1 MDTRKDIQW
10 AFLYFIITIL
20 LGLSLRVSYI
30 ADVFFNVRHIT
41 HTHSHVGLLGW
52 IYTILT
58 SLICQY
64 FLRPTDRKPYFILFL
79 CTQLAI
85 VGMLFSFPF
94 GGYFLYSIIFSSLFV
109 ICTYWFGIFFLK
121 RSKKYNFIRFSIS
134 KSVDTEHDK
143 PLSLRFV
150 RWGVYFL
157 ILSSIGIWLLPVA
170 IVKTGK
176 GSEWYNS
183 ALYFF
188 LHFQYNGWFL
198 AVLFGLLVSEIEH
211 KSLVSSKR
219 LTGALYSFV
228 IGTIGSVTLS
238 WVGFFN
244 EPLLYIIGNISGFLL
259 LASIFELYRT
269 YMRLEKPAFLMQLFL
284 LLCLIKTIFMFL
296 GSFPWIAEVVLPNRE
311 FVISYLH
318 FTFLGVVGFG
328 VLYFLQKS
336 LHIRF
341 PHWSISL
348 YSTAFV
354 GSEGLITYKG
364 LAILYELFLPDNY
377 YILLVLFSAL
387 FFVAV
392 GYWCYLIFKKVHN
405 QSCEEAHQS

>member
-30 ADVFFNVRHIT
+30 ADVFFNIRHV
-41 HTHSHVGLLGW
+41 THSHSHIGLLGW
-52 IYTILT
+52 IYTILS

-64 FLRPTDRKPYFILFL
+64 FLRETDRKPYFILFL
-79 CTQLAI
+79 CTQFCIL
-85 VGMLFSFPF
+85 GMLFSFPF
-94 GGYFLYSIIFSSLFV
+94 GGYFLYSIIFSSLFI
-109 ICTYWFGIFFLK
+109 ICTYWFSIFFLK

-143 PLSLRFV
+143 PLSLKFV
-150 RWGVYFL
+150 HWGIYFL

-170 IVKTGK
+170 IVKAGK
-176 GSEWYNS
+176 GSDWYNS

-198 AVLFGLLVSEIEH
+198 AVLFGLLVGEIEH
-211 KSLVSSKR
+211 KSLLNSKR
-219 LTGALYSFV
+219 LKGALYNFV

-244 EPLLYIIGNISGFLL
+244 EPILYIIGNISGFLL
-259 LASIFELYRT
+259 LASIFELYRA
-269 YMRLEKPAFLMQLFL
+269 YMQLEKPAFLMQMFL
-284 LLCLIKTIFMFL
+284 LLCMLKTIFMFL

-318 FTFLGVVGFG
+318 FTFLGVIGFG
-328 VLYFLQKS
+328 VLHFLEKN
-336 LHIRF
+336 LHIHF
-341 PHWSISL
+341 PYWSLSL
-348 YSTAFV
+348 YTTAFV
-354 GSEGLITYKG
+354 GSEILIAYKG
-364 LAILYELFLPDNY
+364 IAILCELFVPDNY
-377 YILLVLFSAL
+377 YLLLIVFSSL
-387 FFVAV
+387 FFIAA
-392 GYWCYLIFKKVHN
+392 GYWCYIIFRKVRN
-405 QSCEEAHQS
+405 KSIEKDN

>member
-30 ADVFFNVRHIT
+30 ADVFFNIRHV
-41 HTHSHVGLLGW
+41 THSHSHIGLLGW
-52 IYTILT
+52 IYTILS

-64 FLRPTDRKPYFILFL
+64 FLRETDRKPYFILFL
-79 CTQLAI
+79 CTQFCIL
-85 VGMLFSFPF
+85 GMLFSFPF
-94 GGYFLYSIIFSSLFV
+94 GGYFLYSIIFSSLFI
-109 ICTYWFGIFFLK
+109 ICTYWFSIFFLK

-143 PLSLRFV
+143 PLSLKFV
-150 RWGVYFL
+150 HWGIYFL

-170 IVKTGK
+170 IVKAGK
-176 GSEWYNS
+176 GSDWYNS

-198 AVLFGLLVSEIEH
+198 AVLFGLLVGEIEH
-211 KSLVSSKR
+211 KSLLNSKR
-219 LTGALYSFV
+219 LKGALYNFV

-244 EPLLYIIGNISGFLL
+244 EPILYIIGNISGFLL
-259 LASIFELYRT
+259 LASIFELYRA
-269 YMRLEKPAFLMQLFL
+269 YMQLEKPAFLMQMFL
-284 LLCLIKTIFMFL
+284 LLCMLKTIFMFL

-318 FTFLGVVGFG
+318 FTFLGVIGFG
-328 VLYFLQKS
+328 VLHFLEKN
-336 LHIRF
+336 LHIHF
-341 PHWSISL
+341 PYWSLSL
-348 YSTAFV
+348 YTTAFV
-354 GSEGLITYKG
+354 GSEILIAYKG
-364 LAILYELFLPDNY
+364 IAIFCELFVPDNY
-377 YILLVLFSAL
+377 YLLLVVFSSL
-387 FFVAV
+387 FFIAV
-392 GYWCYLIFKKVHN
+392 GYWCYIIFKKVRN
-405 QSCEEAHQS
+405 KSIEKDN

>member
-30 ADVFFNVRHIT
+30 ADVFFNIRHV
-41 HTHSHVGLLGW
+41 THSHSHIGLLGW
-52 IYTILT
+52 IYTILS

-64 FLRPTDRKPYFILFL
+64 FLRETDRKPYFILFL
-79 CTQLAI
+79 CTQFCIL
-85 VGMLFSFPF
+85 GMLFSFPF
-94 GGYFLYSIIFSSLFV
+94 GGYFLYSIIFSSLFI
-109 ICTYWFGIFFLK
+109 ICTYCFSIFFLK

-150 RWGVYFL
+150 HWGIYFL

-170 IVKTGK
+170 IVKAGK
-176 GSEWYNS
+176 GSDWYNS

-198 AVLFGLLVSEIEH
+198 AVLFGLLVGEIEH
-211 KSLVSSKR
+211 KSLLNSKR
-219 LTGALYSFV
+219 LKGALYNFV

-244 EPLLYIIGNISGFLL
+244 EPILYIIGNISGFLL
-259 LASIFELYRT
+259 LASIFELYRA
-269 YMRLEKPAFLMQLFL
+269 YMQLEKPAFLMQMFL
-284 LLCLIKTIFMFL
+284 LLCMLKTIFMFL

-318 FTFLGVVGFG
+318 FTFLGVIGFG
-328 VLYFLQKS
+328 VLHFLEKN
-336 LHIRF
+336 LHIHF
-341 PHWSISL
+341 PYWSLSL
-348 YSTAFV
+348 YTTAFV
-354 GSEGLITYKG
+354 GSEILIAYKG
-364 LAILYELFLPDNY
+364 IAILCELFVPDNY
-377 YILLVLFSAL
+377 YLLLVVFSAL
-387 FFVAV
+387 FFIAV
-392 GYWCYLIFKKVHN
+392 GYWCYIIFRKVRN
-405 QSCEEAHQS
+405 KSIEKDN

>member
-30 ADVFFNVRHIT
+30 ADVFFNIRHV
-41 HTHSHVGLLGW
+41 THSHSHIGLLGW
-52 IYTILT
+52 IYTILS

-64 FLRPTDRKPYFILFL
+64 FLRETDRKPYFILFL
-79 CTQLAI
+79 CTQFCIL
-85 VGMLFSFPF
+85 GMLFSFPF
-94 GGYFLYSIIFSSLFV
+94 GGYFLYSIIFSSLFI
-109 ICTYWFGIFFLK
+109 ICTYWFSIFFLK

-134 KSVDTEHDK
+134 QSVDTEHDK

-150 RWGVYFL
+150 HWGIYFL

-170 IVKTGK
+170 IVKAGK
-176 GSEWYNS
+176 GSDWYNS

-198 AVLFGLLVSEIEH
+198 AVLFGLLVGEIEH
-211 KSLVSSKR
+211 KSLLNSKR
-219 LTGALYSFV
+219 LKGALYNFV

-244 EPLLYIIGNISGFLL
+244 EPILYIIGNISGFLL
-259 LASIFELYRT
+259 LASIFELYRA
-269 YMRLEKPAFLMQLFL
+269 YMQLEEPAFLMQMFL
-284 LLCLIKTIFMFL
+284 LLCMLKTIFMFL

-318 FTFLGVVGFG
+318 FTFLGVIGFG
-328 VLYFLQKS
+328 VLHFLEKN
-336 LHIRF
+336 LHIHF
-341 PHWSISL
+341 PYWSLSL
-348 YSTAFV
+348 YTTAFV
-354 GSEGLITYKG
+354 GSEILITYKG
-364 LAILYELFLPDNY
+364 IAILCELFVPDNY
-377 YILLVLFSAL
+377 YLLLVVFSSL
-387 FFVAV
+387 FFIAV
-392 GYWCYLIFKKVHN
+392 GYWCYIIFRKVRN
-405 QSCEEAHQS
+405 KSIEKDN

>member
-30 ADVFFNVRHIT
+30 ADVFFNIRHV
-41 HTHSHVGLLGW
+41 THSHSHIGLLGW
-52 IYTILT
+52 IYTILS

-64 FLRPTDRKPYFILFL
+64 FLRETDRKPYFILFL
-79 CTQLAI
+79 CTQFCIL
-85 VGMLFSFPF
+85 GMLFSFPF
-94 GGYFLYSIIFSSLFV
+94 GGYFLYSIIFSSLFI
-109 ICTYWFGIFFLK
+109 ICTYWFSIFFLK

-143 PLSLRFV
+143 PLSLKFV
-150 RWGVYFL
+150 HWGIYFL

-170 IVKTGK
+170 IVKAGK
-176 GSEWYNS
+176 GSDWYNS

-198 AVLFGLLVSEIEH
+198 AVLFGLLVGEIEH
-211 KSLVSSKR
+211 KSLLNSKR
-219 LTGALYSFV
+219 LKGALYNFV

-244 EPLLYIIGNISGFLL
+244 EPILYIIGNISGFLL
-259 LASIFELYRT
+259 LASIFELYRA
-269 YMRLEKPAFLMQLFL
+269 YMQLEKPAFLMQMFL
-284 LLCLIKTIFMFL
+284 LLCMLKTIFMFL

-318 FTFLGVVGFG
+318 FTFLGVIGFG
-328 VLYFLQKS
+328 VLHFLEKN
-336 LHIRF
+336 LHIHF
-341 PHWSISL
+341 PYWSLSL
-348 YSTAFV
+348 YTTAFV
-354 GSEGLITYKG
+354 GSEILIAYKG
-364 LAILYELFLPDNY
+364 IAILCGLFVPDNY
-377 YILLVLFSAL
+377 YLLLVVFSSL
-387 FFVAV
+387 FFIAV
-392 GYWCYLIFKKVHN
+392 GYWCYIIFRKVRN
-405 QSCEEAHQS
+405 KSIEKDN

>member
-30 ADVFFNVRHIT
+30 ADVFFNIRHV
-41 HTHSHVGLLGW
+41 THSHSHIGLLGW
-52 IYTILT
+52 IYTILS

-64 FLRPTDRKPYFILFL
+64 FLRETDRKPYFILFL
-79 CTQLAI
+79 CTQFCIL
-85 VGMLFSFPF
+85 GMLFSFPF
-94 GGYFLYSIIFSSLFV
+94 GGYFLYSIIFSSLFI
-109 ICTYWFGIFFLK
+109 ICTYWFSIFFLK

-143 PLSLRFV
+143 PLSLKFV
-150 RWGVYFL
+150 HWGIYFL

-170 IVKTGK
+170 IVKAGK
-176 GSEWYNS
+176 GSDWYNS

-198 AVLFGLLVSEIEH
+198 AVLFGLLVGEIEH
-211 KSLVSSKR
+211 KSLLNSKR
-219 LTGALYSFV
+219 LKGALYNFV

-244 EPLLYIIGNISGFLL
+244 EPILYIIGNISGFLL
-259 LASIFELYRT
+259 LASIFELYRA
-269 YMRLEKPAFLMQLFL
+269 YMQLEKPAFLMQMFL
-284 LLCLIKTIFMFL
+284 LLCMLKSIFMFL

-318 FTFLGVVGFG
+318 FTFLGVIGFG
-328 VLYFLQKS
+328 VLHFLEKN
-336 LHIRF
+336 LHIHF
-341 PHWSISL
+341 PYWSLSL
-348 YSTAFV
+348 YTTAFV
-354 GSEGLITYKG
+354 GSEILIAYKG
-364 LAILYELFLPDNY
+364 IAIFCELFVPDNY
-377 YILLVLFSAL
+377 YLLLVVFSSL
-387 FFVAV
+387 FFIAV
-392 GYWCYLIFKKVHN
+392 GYWCYIIFRKVRN
-405 QSCEEAHQS
+405 KSIEKDN

>member
-30 ADVFFNVRHIT
+30 ADVFFNIRHV
-41 HTHSHVGLLGW
+41 THSHSHIGLLGW
-52 IYTILT
+52 IYTILS

-64 FLRPTDRKPYFILFL
+64 FLRETDRKPYFILFL
-79 CTQLAI
+79 CTQFCIL
-85 VGMLFSFPF
+85 GMLFSFPF
-94 GGYFLYSIIFSSLFV
+94 GGYFLYSIIFSSLFI
-109 ICTYWFGIFFLK
+109 ICTYWFSIFFLK

-143 PLSLRFV
+143 PLSLKFV
-150 RWGVYFL
+150 HWGIYFL

-170 IVKTGK
+170 IVKAGK
-176 GSEWYNS
+176 GSDWYNS

-198 AVLFGLLVSEIEH
+198 AVLFGLLVGEIEH
-211 KSLVSSKR
+211 KSLLNSKR
-219 LTGALYSFV
+219 LKGALYNFV

-244 EPLLYIIGNISGFLL
+244 EPILYIIGNISGFLL
-259 LASIFELYRT
+259 LASIFELYRA
-269 YMRLEKPAFLMQLFL
+269 YMQLEEPAFLMQMFL
-284 LLCLIKTIFMFL
+284 LLCMLKTIFMFL

-318 FTFLGVVGFG
+318 FTFLGVIGFG
-328 VLYFLQKS
+328 VLHFLEKN
-336 LHIRF
+336 LHIHF
-341 PHWSISL
+341 PYWSLSL
-348 YSTAFV
+348 YTTAFV
-354 GSEGLITYKG
+354 GSEILITYKG
-364 LAILYELFLPDNY
+364 IAILCELFVPDNY
-377 YILLVLFSAL
+377 YLLLVVFSSL
-387 FFVAV
+387 FFIAV
-392 GYWCYLIFKKVHN
+392 GYWCYIIFRKVRN
-405 QSCEEAHQS
+405 KSIEKDN

>member
-30 ADVFFNVRHIT
+30 ADVFFNIRHV
-41 HTHSHVGLLGW
+41 THSHSHIGLLGW
-52 IYTILT
+52 IYTILS

-64 FLRPTDRKPYFILFL
+64 FLRETDRKPYFILFL
-79 CTQLAI
+79 CTQFCIL
-85 VGMLFSFPF
+85 GMLFSFPF
-94 GGYFLYSIIFSSLFV
+94 GGYFLYSIIFSSLFI
-109 ICTYWFGIFFLK
+109 ICTYCFSIFFLK

-134 KSVDTEHDK
+134 KSVDVENDK

-150 RWGVYFL
+150 HWGIYFL

-170 IVKTGK
+170 IVKAGK
-176 GSEWYNS
+176 GSDWYNS

-198 AVLFGLLVSEIEH
+198 AVLFGLLVGEIEH
-211 KSLVSSKR
+211 KSLLNSKR
-219 LTGALYSFV
+219 LKGALYNFV

-244 EPLLYIIGNISGFLL
+244 EPIMYIIGNISGFLL
-259 LASIFELYRT
+259 LASIFELYRA
-269 YMRLEKPAFLMQLFL
+269 YMQLEKPAFLMQMFL
-284 LLCLIKTIFMFL
+284 LLCMLKTIFMFL

-318 FTFLGVVGFG
+318 FTFLGVIGFG
-328 VLYFLQKS
+328 VLHFLEKN
-336 LHIRF
+336 LHIHF
-341 PHWSISL
+341 PYWSLSL
-348 YSTAFV
+348 YTTAFV
-354 GSEGLITYKG
+354 GSEILIAYKG
-364 LAILYELFLPDNY
+364 IAILCELFVPDNY
-377 YILLVLFSAL
+377 YLLLVVFSSL
-387 FFVAV
+387 FFIAV
-392 GYWCYLIFKKVHN
+392 GYWCYIIFRKVRN
-405 QSCEEAHQS
+405 KSIEKDN

>member
-30 ADVFFNVRHIT
+30 ADVFFNIRHV
-41 HTHSHVGLLGW
+41 THSHSHIGLLGW
-52 IYTILT
+52 IYTILS

-64 FLRPTDRKPYFILFL
+64 FLRETDRKPYFILFL
-79 CTQLAI
+79 CTQFCIL
-85 VGMLFSFPF
+85 GMLFSFPF
-94 GGYFLYSIIFSSLFV
+94 GGYFLYSIIFSSLFI
-109 ICTYWFGIFFLK
+109 ICTYCFSIFFLK

-150 RWGVYFL
+150 HWGIYFL

-170 IVKTGK
+170 IVKAGK
-176 GSEWYNS
+176 GSDWYNS

-198 AVLFGLLVSEIEH
+198 AVLFGLLVGEIEH
-211 KSLVSSKR
+211 NSLLNSKR
-219 LTGALYSFV
+219 LKGALYNFV

-244 EPLLYIIGNISGFLL
+244 EPILYIIGNISGFLL
-259 LASIFELYRT
+259 LASIFELYRA
-269 YMRLEKPAFLMQLFL
+269 YMQLEKPAFLMQMFL
-284 LLCLIKTIFMFL
+284 LLCMLKTIFMFL

-318 FTFLGVVGFG
+318 FTFLGVIGFG
-328 VLYFLQKS
+328 VLHFLEKN
-336 LHIRF
+336 LHIHF
-341 PHWSISL
+341 PYWSLSL
-348 YSTAFV
+348 YTTAFV
-354 GSEGLITYKG
+354 GSEILIAYKG
-364 LAILYELFLPDNY
+364 IAILCELFVPDNY
-377 YILLVLFSAL
+377 YLLLIVFSSL
-387 FFVAV
+387 FFIAV
-392 GYWCYLIFKKVHN
+392 GYWCYIIFRKVRN
-405 QSCEEAHQS
+405 KSIEKDN

>member
-30 ADVFFNVRHIT
+30 ADVFFNIRHV
-41 HTHSHVGLLGW
+41 THSHSHIGLLGW
-52 IYTILT
+52 IYTILS

-64 FLRPTDRKPYFILFL
+64 FLRETDRKPYFILFL
-79 CTQLAI
+79 CTQFCIL
-85 VGMLFSFPF
+85 GMLFSFPF
-94 GGYFLYSIIFSSLFV
+94 GGYFLYSIIFSSLFI
-109 ICTYWFGIFFLK
+109 ICTYWFSIFFLK

-143 PLSLRFV
+143 PLSLKFV
-150 RWGVYFL
+150 HWGIYFL

-170 IVKTGK
+170 IVKAGK
-176 GSEWYNS
+176 GSDWYNS

-198 AVLFGLLVSEIEH
+198 AVLFGLLVGEIEH
-211 KSLVSSKR
+211 KSLLNSKR
-219 LTGALYSFV
+219 LKGALYNFV

-244 EPLLYIIGNISGFLL
+244 EPILYIIGNISGFLL
-259 LASIFELYRT
+259 LASIFELYRA
-269 YMRLEKPAFLMQLFL
+269 YMQLEKPAFLMQMFL
-284 LLCLIKTIFMFL
+284 LLCMLKTIFMFL

-318 FTFLGVVGFG
+318 FTFLGVIGFG
-328 VLYFLQKS
+328 VLHFLEKN
-336 LHIRF
+336 LHIHF
-341 PHWSISL
+341 PYWSLSI
-348 YSTAFV
+348 YTTAFV
-354 GSEGLITYKG
+354 GSEILITYKG
-364 LAILYELFLPDNY
+364 IAILCELFVPDNY
-377 YILLVLFSAL
+377 YLLLVVFSSV
-387 FFVAV
+387 FFIAV
-392 GYWCYLIFKKVHN
+392 GYWCYIIFRKVRN
-405 QSCEEAHQS
+405 KSIEKDN

>member
-30 ADVFFNVRHIT
+30 ADVFFNIRHV
-41 HTHSHVGLLGW
+41 THSHSHIGLLGW
-52 IYTILT
+52 IYTILS

-64 FLRPTDRKPYFILFL
+64 FLRETDRKPYFILFL
-79 CTQLAI
+79 CTQFCIL
-85 VGMLFSFPF
+85 GMLFSFPF
-94 GGYFLYSIIFSSLFV
+94 GGYFLYSIIFSSLFI
-109 ICTYWFGIFFLK
+109 ICTYWFSIFFLK

-143 PLSLRFV
+143 PLSLKFV
-150 RWGVYFL
+150 HWGIYFL

-170 IVKTGK
+170 IVKAGK
-176 GSEWYNS
+176 GSDWYNS

-198 AVLFGLLVSEIEH
+198 AVLFGLLVGEIEH
-211 KSLVSSKR
+211 KSLLNSKR
-219 LTGALYSFV
+219 LKGALYNFV

-244 EPLLYIIGNISGFLL
+244 EPILYIIGNISGFLL
-259 LASIFELYRT
+259 LASIFELYRA
-269 YMRLEKPAFLMQLFL
+269 YMQLEKPAFLMQMFL
-284 LLCLIKTIFMFL
+284 LLCMLKTIFMFL

-318 FTFLGVVGFG
+318 FTFLGVIGFG
-328 VLYFLQKS
+328 VLHFLEKN
-336 LHIRF
+336 LHIHF
-341 PHWSISL
+341 PYWSLSL
-348 YSTAFV
+348 YTTAFV
-354 GSEGLITYKG
+354 GSEILIAYKG
-364 LAILYELFLPDNY
+364 IAILCELFVPDNY
-377 YILLVLFSAL
+377 YLLLVVFSSL
-387 FFVAV
+387 FFIAV
-392 GYWCYLIFKKVHN
+392 GYWCYIIFRKVRN
-405 QSCEEAHQS
+405 KSIEKDN

>member
-30 ADVFFNVRHIT
+30 ADVFFNIRHV
-41 HTHSHVGLLGW
+41 THSHSHIGLLGW
-52 IYTILT
+52 IYTILS

-64 FLRPTDRKPYFILFL
+64 FLRETDRKPYFILFL
-79 CTQLAI
+79 CTQFCIL
-85 VGMLFSFPF
+85 GMLFSFPF
-94 GGYFLYSIIFSSLFV
+94 GGYFLYSIIFSSLFI
-109 ICTYWFGIFFLK
+109 ICTYWFSIFFLK

-143 PLSLRFV
+143 PLSLKFV
-150 RWGVYFL
+150 HWGIYFL

-170 IVKTGK
+170 IVKAGK
-176 GSEWYNS
+176 GSDWYNS

-198 AVLFGLLVSEIEH
+198 AVLFGLLVGEIEH
-211 KSLVSSKR
+211 KSLLNSKR
-219 LTGALYSFV
+219 LKGALYNFV

-244 EPLLYIIGNISGFLL
+244 EPILYIIGNISGFLL
-259 LASIFELYRT
+259 LASIFELYRA
-269 YMRLEKPAFLMQLFL
+269 YMQLEKPAFLMQMFL
-284 LLCLIKTIFMFL
+284 LLCMLKTIFMFL

-318 FTFLGVVGFG
+318 FTFLGVIGFG
-328 VLYFLQKS
+328 VLHFLEKN
-336 LHIRF
+336 LHIHF
-341 PHWSISL
+341 PYWSLSL
-348 YSTAFV
+348 YTTAFV
-354 GSEGLITYKG
+354 GSEILITYKG
-364 LAILYELFLPDNY
+364 IAILCELFVPDNY
-377 YILLVLFSAL
+377 YLLLVVFSSL
-387 FFVAV
+387 FFIAV
-392 GYWCYLIFKKVHN
+392 GYCCYIIFRKVRN
-405 QSCEEAHQS
+405 KSIERDN

>member
-30 ADVFFNVRHIT
+30 ADVFFNIRHV
-41 HTHSHVGLLGW
+41 THSHSHIGLLGW
-52 IYTILT
+52 IYTILS

-64 FLRPTDRKPYFILFL
+64 FLRETDRKPYFILFL
-79 CTQLAI
+79 YTQFCIL
-85 VGMLFSFPF
+85 GMLFSFPF
-94 GGYFLYSIIFSSLFV
+94 GGYFLYSIIFSSLFI
-109 ICTYWFGIFFLK
+109 ICTYWFSIFFLK

-143 PLSLRFV
+143 PLSLKFV
-150 RWGVYFL
+150 HWGIYFL

-170 IVKTGK
+170 IVKAGK
-176 GSEWYNS
+176 GSDWYNS

-198 AVLFGLLVSEIEH
+198 AVLFGLLVGEIEH
-211 KSLVSSKR
+211 KSLLNSKR
-219 LTGALYSFV
+219 LKGALYNFV

-244 EPLLYIIGNISGFLL
+244 EPILYIIGNISGFLL
-259 LASIFELYRT
+259 LASIFELYRA
-269 YMRLEKPAFLMQLFL
+269 YMQLEKPAFLMQMFL
-284 LLCLIKTIFMFL
+284 LLCMLKTIFMFL

-318 FTFLGVVGFG
+318 FTFLGVIGFG
-328 VLYFLQKS
+328 VLHFLEKN
-336 LHIRF
+336 LHIHF
-341 PHWSISL
+341 PYWSLSL
-348 YSTAFV
+348 YTTAFV
-354 GSEGLITYKG
+354 GSEILIAYKG
-364 LAILYELFLPDNY
+364 IAIFCELFVPDNY
-377 YILLVLFSAL
+377 YLLLVVFSSL
-387 FFVAV
+387 FFIAV
-392 GYWCYLIFKKVHN
+392 GYWCYIIFRKVRN
-405 QSCEEAHQS
+405 KSIEKDN

>member
-30 ADVFFNVRHIT
+30 ADVFFNIRHV
-41 HTHSHVGLLGW
+41 THSHSHIGLLGW
-52 IYTILT
+52 IYTILS

-64 FLRPTDRKPYFILFL
+64 FLRETDRKPYFILFL
-79 CTQLAI
+79 CTQFCIL
-85 VGMLFSFPF
+85 GMLFSFPF
-94 GGYFLYSIIFSSLFV
+94 GGYFLYSIIFSSLFI
-109 ICTYWFGIFFLK
+109 ICTYWFSIFFLK

-143 PLSLRFV
+143 PLSLKFV
-150 RWGVYFL
+150 HWGIYFL

-170 IVKTGK
+170 IVKAGK
-176 GSEWYNS
+176 GSDWYNS

-198 AVLFGLLVSEIEH
+198 AVLFGLLVGEIEH
-211 KSLVSSKR
+211 KSLLNSKR
-219 LTGALYSFV
+219 LKGALYNFV

-244 EPLLYIIGNISGFLL
+244 EPILYIIGNISGFLL
-259 LASIFELYRT
+259 LASIFELYRA
-269 YMRLEKPAFLMQLFL
+269 YMQLEKPAFLMQMFL
-284 LLCLIKTIFMFL
+284 LLCMLKTIFMFL

-318 FTFLGVVGFG
+318 FTFLGVIGFG
-328 VLYFLQKS
+328 VLHFLEKN
-336 LHIRF
+336 LHIHF
-341 PHWSISL
+341 PYWSLSL
-348 YSTAFV
+348 YTTAFV
-354 GSEGLITYKG
+354 GSEILITYKG
-364 LAILYELFLPDNY
+364 IAILCELFVPDNY
-377 YILLVLFSAL
+377 YLLLVVFSSL
-387 FFVAV
+387 FFIAV
-392 GYWCYLIFKKVHN
+392 SYWCYIIFRKVRN
-405 QSCEEAHQS
+405 KSIEKDN

>member
-30 ADVFFNVRHIT
+30 ADVFFNIRHV
-41 HTHSHVGLLGW
+41 THSHSHIGLLGW
-52 IYTILT
+52 IYTILS

-64 FLRPTDRKPYFILFL
+64 FLRETDRKPYFILFL
-79 CTQLAI
+79 CTQFCIL
-85 VGMLFSFPF
+85 GMLFSFPF
-94 GGYFLYSIIFSSLFV
+94 GGYFLYSIIFSSLFI
-109 ICTYWFGIFFLK
+109 ICTYCFSIFFLK

-134 KSVDTEHDK
+134 KSVDVENDK

-150 RWGVYFL
+150 HWGIYFL

-170 IVKTGK
+170 IVKAGK
-176 GSEWYNS
+176 GSDWYNS

-198 AVLFGLLVSEIEH
+198 AVLFGLLVAEIEH
-211 KSLVSSKR
+211 KSLLNSKR
-219 LTGALYSFV
+219 LKGALYNFV

-244 EPLLYIIGNISGFLL
+244 EPILYIIGNISGFLL
-259 LASIFELYRT
+259 LASIFELYRA
-269 YMRLEKPAFLMQLFL
+269 YMQLEKPAFLMQMFL
-284 LLCLIKTIFMFL
+284 LLCMLKTIFMFL

-318 FTFLGVVGFG
+318 FTFLGVIGFG
-328 VLYFLQKS
+328 VLHFLEKN
-336 LHIRF
+336 LHIHF
-341 PHWSISL
+341 PYWSLSL
-348 YSTAFV
+348 YTTAFV
-354 GSEGLITYKG
+354 GSEILITYKG
-364 LAILYELFLPDNY
+364 IAILCELFVPDNY
-377 YILLVLFSAL
+377 YLLLVVFSSL
-387 FFVAV
+387 FFIAV
-392 GYWCYLIFKKVHN
+392 GYWCYIIFRKVRN
-405 QSCEEAHQS
+405 KSIEKDN